1 MHGRDMH
8 HTLRPTV
15 AVQAAG
21 LGMLMTLGISGSGL
35 CPRVFNRASSSAI
48 RSCTLAWF
56 CGSPA
61 ICIHMQRVLR
71 SGGWKK

>member
-1 MHGRDMH
+1 MRRDVH
-8 HTLRPTV
+8 HTV

-61 ICIHMQRVLR
+61 ICIHMQRVLL
-71 SGGWKK
+71 SGGGKK